1 MTLVFYSHLGIV
13 RFRYGCQDGLGH
25 IRSDDPPTS
34 IGILLFTDYV
44 KIWPKKVLLSAC
56 LAEGEGGGHLSER
69 GYLLAW
75 FVHSASWRKHFQMK
89 KCNGNGRV
97 IIANVEQSVAKVA
110 NPRTTWIFGTTRD
123 LIIMLSLSGT
133 SSKSSNISHFQN
145 THYMI

>member
-13 RFRYGCQDGLGH
+13 RRPFQDGLGN

-44 KIWPKKVLLSAC
+44 RIWPKKALLSAC
-56 LAEGEGGGHLSER
+56 LAEGEGGRGGHLSER

-75 FVHSASWRKHFQMK
+75 FVHSSSLQKHFQMK

-123 LIIMLSLSGT
+123 LIM
-133 SSKSSNISHFQN
+133 
-145 THYMI
+145 M